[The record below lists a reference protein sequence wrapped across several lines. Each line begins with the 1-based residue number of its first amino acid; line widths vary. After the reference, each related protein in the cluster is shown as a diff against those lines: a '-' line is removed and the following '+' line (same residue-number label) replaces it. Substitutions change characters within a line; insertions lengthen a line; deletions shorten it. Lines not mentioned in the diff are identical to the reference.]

1 MLSCART
8 RHPSVSRP
16 TSRLVR
22 CAIVRASSSTRA
34 ATQPP
39 IARRVDVGRVDG
51 DVSFP
56 SRTRLSRASPRAR
69 PRASTPVTPRSAR
82 AKGFVATAGAHIHP
96 SVRRRVHRR
105 DATRAR
111 TGARTTRSR
120 VRSFDTRVTHLH
132 ADARERLGKRPSAR
146 PRARVVAVARASAC
160 PTVWVFYR
168 LALRRTPIRVY
179 SACILFRIR
188 FSSPIKEY
196 VS

>member
-82 AKGFVATAGAHIHP
+82 AKGFIATAGASFHRSI
-96 SVRRRVHRR
+96 RRRVHHR

-111 TGARTTRSR
+111 TGAFNDT
-120 VRSFDTRVTHLH
+120 VARSFVRRARDAPSCRR
-132 ADARERLGKRPSAR
+132 AREAWKEAERASSRAR
-146 PRARVVAVARASAC
+146 RRGRARVRVSDRMGVLSSRAASD
-160 PTVWVFYR
+160 TYSSI
-168 LALRRTPIRVY
+168 LRVY
-179 SACILFRIR
+179 F
-188 FSSPIKEY
+188 
-196 VS
+196 VSNTIQ